1 MAVNRKTDSE
11 INSGEVNL
19 AEKMMEK
26 MTEMMNELKKNMNDQ
41 HEKLDRKLSDF
52 QGEMIKEMNEVKS
65 RLDKIEKITDRVE
78 KNEQAIQE
86 IKAENKEIKDK
97 FEEINLNNTMEEAS
111 RSVYIHNV
119 DVLIGMHEPRKQ
131 NLIKWTENN
140 NLKPYVADV
149 ITIKAEDQTNA
160 IFKGNNA
167 LAAKQIKDVLVK
179 AKNDLKSQNKD
190 FKTNN
195 KGKKMYA
202 GIDPYIP
209 PQAKDD
215 YEKIKTHAKN
225 QKKQKNI
232 HKFNIAIKPSGSG
245 TSKQYGLVLDYIT
258 DEEGAKW
265 KSITGNQINEKKRK
279 ITPLAGP
286 SSKEIVVE
294 TQESS
299 WTTVVKGSAT
309 NTAAVKSR
317 PPPVENSNI
326 FKVLD
331 EQ

>member
-11 INSGEVNL
+11 INSGEVN
-19 AEKMMEK
+19 EVNEVMIKKIIERV
-26 MTEMMNELKKNMNDQ
+26 TEMMDKKLNEMQKELTDQ
-41 HEKLDRKLSDF
+41 NEKLDRKLTDF
-52 QGEMIKEMNEVKS
+52 QGEMRKERNEVKT
-65 RLDKIEKITDRVE
+65 RLDKIEKITERVE

-97 FEEINLNNTMEEAS
+97 FEEINLNNIMEEAS

-131 NLIKWTENN
+131 NLINWTENN
-140 NLKPYVADV
+140 HLKPYVADV
-149 ITIKAEDQTNA
+149 ITVKAEDQTNA

-215 YEKIKTHAKN
+215 YQKLRTHAKKTN
-225 QKKQKNI
+225 KTEKHPQIQHRNKTIRFWHKQTI
-232 HKFNIAIKPSGSG
+232 
-245 TSKQYGLVLDYIT
+245 
-258 DEEGAKW
+258 
-265 KSITGNQINEKKRK
+265 R
-279 ITPLAGP
+279 
-286 SSKEIVVE
+286 SSPRLHH
-294 TQESS
+294 Q
-299 WTTVVKGSAT
+299 
-309 NTAAVKSR
+309 
-317 PPPVENSNI
+317 
-326 FKVLD
+326 
-331 EQ
+331 